1 MKKKKTSKPEESAD
15 QVGARKAKLR
25 MERATEHYH
34 ETRNLLIAKL
44 KDTPSPAEKKNVIG
58 QLDRCERDFA
68 HIRNAYQSGRI
79 EADCIRE
86 DRRRRAKPRPKPK
99 SGSKTRTSRAK
110 APKKNKAKD
119 PQQGG
124 WVNIYADDPRP
135 TRAEREAARDLH
147 DVLRSSQ
154 RHPFKTNDRRDDMR
168 YQTHGVR
175 NHRAKRTF

>member
-1 MKKKKTSKPEESAD
+1 MKKKKTSKPGEAAD

-25 MERATEHYH
+25 MERATEYYH
-34 ETRNLLIAKL
+34 ETRNLLITKL
-44 KDTPSPAEKKNVIG
+44 KDAPSPTEKKSIID
-58 QLDRCERDFA
+58 QLDRCERDYT

-79 EADCIRE
+79 EADYIKE
-86 DRRRRAKPRPKPK
+86 ERRRRAGPKPK
-99 SGSKTRTSRAK
+99 PTSGSKPRTSKAK
-110 APKKNKAKD
+110 ASRKNKAKD

-135 TRAEREAARDLH
+135 TRAEREAARDLR
-147 DVLRSSQ
+147 DVLQSSQ

-175 NHRAKRTF
+175 NYRAKRTF